1 MEQHSKA
8 MIPAEKI
15 PRRRRLWPALL
26 IALGGVGVAVG
37 FWIWLAPLQTLRTP
51 PSLSFGNAVLVGRP
65 APDFTLPFL
74 SPGAA
79 ASTGALA
86 LRSLRGKPVLLNFWA
101 SWCAPC
107 RAEMPL
113 LVRLYKVYGPR
124 GVVFVGVNV
133 DDEAADARRFMTHYH
148 IDFPVVHAPDHKVM
162 IAYGLVGL
170 PTTVFI
176 GPDGVIRGSEVGG
189 FIGPDGEKALT
200 RMLDSVLP

>member
-1 MEQHSKA
+1 
-8 MIPAEKI
+8 MIQQDKI
-15 PRRRRLWPALL
+15 SPRRRLWVVLL
-26 IALGGVGVAVG
+26 AVVLGGVAAVAVVRG
-37 FWIWLAPLQTLRTP
+37 WLAPLQILPPP
-51 PSLSFGNAVLVGRP
+51 PSLPSGNGVLVGHP
-65 APDFTLPFL
+65 APDFTLPSL
-74 SPGAA
+74 SPSAATGA

-133 DDEAADARRFMTHYH
+133 EDEAADARRFMAQYH
-148 IDFPVVHAPDHKVM
+148 MDFPVVRAPDHKIM
-162 IAYGLVGL
+162 TAYGLVGL

>member
-1 MEQHSKA
+1 MV
-8 MIPAEKI
+8 
-15 PRRRRLWPALL
+15 LLALV
-26 IALGGVGVAVG
+26 LGGVAAAAVVRG
-37 FWIWLAPLQTLRTP
+37 WLAPLQTLRTP
-51 PSLSFGNAVLVGRP
+51 PSLPSGNAVLVGRP
-65 APDFTLPFL
+65 APDFTLPSL
-74 SPGAA
+74 SPSAARGA

-113 LVRLYKVYGPR
+113 LVRLYKVYAPR

-133 DDEAADARRFMTHYH
+133 DDEAADARRFMTQYH
-148 IDFPVVHAPDHKVM
+148 MDFPVVRPPDHKVM
-162 IAYGLVGL
+162 IAYRLVGL

-200 RMLDSVLP
+200 RMLDSLLP

>member
-1 MEQHSKA
+1 
-8 MIPAEKI
+8 MIPEDKVQH
-15 PRRRRLWPALL
+15 RRRVWVVLL
-26 IALGGVGVAVG
+26 AVVLGGAAAAAVVRG
-37 FWIWLAPLQTLRTP
+37 WLAPLQTLRTP
-51 PSLSFGNAVLVGRP
+51 PPLASGNAVLVGQP
-65 APDFTLPFL
+65 APDFVLPPL
-74 SPGAA
+74 SVTGATGA
-79 ASTGALA
+79 ASTGALT

-133 DDEAADARRFMTHYH
+133 EDEAADARRFMDQYH
-148 IDFPVVHAPDHKVM
+148 MDFPVVRAPDHKM
-162 IAYGLVGL
+162 MTAYHLVGL

-189 FIGPDGEKALT
+189 FIGPEGEKALT
-200 RMLDSVLP
+200 RMLDSMLP

>member
-1 MEQHSKA
+1 
-8 MIPAEKI
+8 MIPEDKI
-15 PRRRRLWPALL
+15 LPRRRLWMVLL
-26 IALGGVGVAVG
+26 AVVLGGVAAAAVVRG
-37 FWIWLAPLQTLRTP
+37 WLAPLQTLRTP
-51 PSLSFGNAVLVGRP
+51 PSLPFGNAVLVGRP
-65 APDFTLPFL
+65 APDFTLPPL
-74 SPGAA
+74 SPSAARSA

-133 DDEAADARRFMTHYH
+133 EDEAADARRFMDQYH
-148 IDFPVVHAPDHKVM
+148 MDFPVVRAPDHTIM
-162 IAYGLVGL
+162 TAYGLVGL